1 MTSSEDD
8 TGTGRLL
15 RGGRMVA
22 RLLLVWL
29 LVAVALLYGVLSA
42 VVWPL
47 VLRFALPIPV
57 FTLGIGSP
65 LLLGA
70 GILALWFVVPGVV
83 IANLRTAVIVVI
95 VMSVVGSTVSS
106 LLALDEDELFLRRA
120 ARRFRRVGDGDR
132 DEPPGVLLLRAR
144 TRPTPRRSS
153 GGTRTAAVCSRV
165 AARRAAACS
174 PATPT
179 TSASR

>member
-1 MTSSEDD
+1 
-8 TGTGRLL
+8 
-15 RGGRMVA
+15 
-22 RLLLVWL
+22 
-29 LVAVALLYGVLSA
+29 
-42 VVWPL
+42 L

-120 ARRFRRVGDGDR
+120 ARRFRPAGSATVTGTSRRVCCCCVRAPGRRRGD
-132 DEPPGVLLLRAR
+132 
-144 TRPTPRRSS
+144 
-153 GGTRTAAVCSRV
+153 
-165 AARRAAACS
+165 RAAALGRPRSARGWRRGAQRPVHRRRRPRQPHDERGAAVHAC
-174 PATPT
+174 PQRLRNRHRQGGTTPT
-179 TSASR
+179 R